1 MCLVYISVGITILCS
16 ETVLFVVDYVNH
28 DIRVTNQPAID
39 DNKAFDSRTPLQVIN
54 DFRMAGLEVYPLTT
68 RAEFG
73 ERKIYIQNKE
83 VFPLAGISRTD
94 TVHCNELGT
103 YYIYPSDEHG
113 FNNPLG
119 LWNQTPIQIASIGD
133 SFTYG
138 ECVPPEQNTTSLM
151 RSIYPKSINLGMSS
165 SGTLDQL
172 AIMKEYLIDLKPQ
185 IVLWFYWEGNDL
197 FDILQ
202 ERQLHPSL
210 NEYLVKDYNQGLV
223 TVQKEID
230 IGLKE
235 IANSRINDTRA
246 GFWTIRTAREIIFL
260 RNWRNRLTNLT
271 RIKSCEIDEDTLEF
285 FQVIL
290 REGKDYI
297 DSWAGELYLVYLP
310 TWSRYGDTN
319 TAGIQCA
326 NLIEFH
332 GQVINI
338 ATQENIPVIDLSEV
352 FDRHPDPLSLFP
364 FRLFGHY
371 NGAGYR
377 LVADE
382 VLEFLHQHYPQSSAV
397 ESN

>member
-1 MCLVYISVGITILCS
+1 MTIFCS
-16 ETVLFVVDYVNH
+16 ETALFVIDSVNP
-28 DIRVTNQPAID
+28 DLRVTNQPAID
-39 DNKAFDSRTPLQVIN
+39 DNKLFDSRTPLQAIN

-73 ERKIYIQNKE
+73 ERKVYIENKE

-103 YYIYPSDEHG
+103 YPIYPSDEHG

-138 ECVPPEQNTTSLM
+138 ECVPPEKNTTSLI

-172 AIMKEYLIDLKPQ
+172 AIMKEYLIHLKPEL
-185 IVLWFYWEGNDL
+185 VLWFYWEGNDL

-202 ERQLHPSL
+202 ERQIHPSL

-223 TVQKEID
+223 NLQKEID
-230 IGLKE
+230 IGLKD
-235 IANSRINDTRA
+235 IANSRINETRV
-246 GFWTIRTAREIIFL
+246 GFWTIGTAKEIIFL

-271 RIKSCEIDEDTLEF
+271 RIKSCAIDEDTLDF

-290 REGKDYI
+290 KEGKNYI
-297 DSWAGELYLVYLP
+297 
-310 TWSRYGDTN
+310 
-319 TAGIQCA
+319 
-326 NLIEFH
+326 
-332 GQVINI
+332 
-338 ATQENIPVIDLSEV
+338 
-352 FDRHPDPLSLFP
+352 
-364 FRLFGHY
+364 
-371 NGAGYR
+371 
-377 LVADE
+377 
-382 VLEFLHQHYPQSSAV
+382 
-397 ESN
+397 